1 MRGEP
6 RDPRDFDP
14 RGGPP
19 PNKQGGG
26 PAAQMGNA
34 GGSVQDALAN
44 LLQQV
49 TSQGGPS
56 ALQNESMKTQVL
68 EALRH
73 NPQLVQSLVQKLPQP
88 SQQQPPQGM
97 PYQQSSMPMHNP
109 NAPMAGMPHQ
119 QHLPHNQGMQNPPM
133 QGGPMH
139 QVLTCAAM
147 HTQNTGRFTA
157 DAVTR
162 KAGPCGCMR

>member
-19 PNKQGGG
+19 PNRQGGG
-26 PAAQMGNA
+26 PPAQQGNA
-34 GGSVQDALAN
+34 GGNVQDALAN

-49 TSQGGPS
+49 QNQGGPS

-73 NPQLVQSLVQKLPQP
+73 NPQLVQSLVQKMPP
-88 SQQQPPQGM
+88 SSQHPPQQQQGM
-97 PYQQSSMPMHNP
+97 PYPQSSMPVPNP
-109 NAPMAGMPHQ
+109 NTPMPGMSHQ
-119 QHLPHNQGMQNPPM
+119 QHPPHNQVGSYLIALRRSLLPNE
-133 QGGPMH
+133 
-139 QVLTCAAM
+139 QVCFASC
-147 HTQNTGRFTA
+147 
-157 DAVTR
+157 DVAVLER
-162 KAGPCGCMR
+162 MSLFC